1 MAQIDPD
8 FKDKLSVTAKH
19 DEFGYSIW
27 GEFTPPAKLGIHGD
41 NVAVDFDI
49 CVGDGACVDVC
60 PEEVYEWV
68 EYDGHAASAKKAA
81 PARQEDCIECMAC
94 EDDCPVV
101 AIKIYALE

>member
-1 MAQIDPD
+1 MTQIDPD

-19 DEFGYSIW
+19 DEFSYSIW

-49 CVGDGACVDVC
+49 CLADGACVDVC
-60 PEEVYEWV
+60 PEEVFEWV

-101 AIKIYALE
+101 AIKIYAME

>member
-1 MAQIDPD
+1 MSQIDPD

-19 DEFGYSIW
+19 EEFGYSIW
-27 GEFTPPAKLGIHGD
+27 GEFAPPVKLGIHGD

-60 PEEVYEWV
+60 PEEVFDWV
-68 EYDGHAASAKKAA
+68 EYEGHVASAKKAA